1 MSISN
6 NTEIQIFNNSFE
18 WIEEAISK
26 KHIKY
31 YDYKDFYNIEK
42 IDNKKI
48 DDYNFGK
55 VYRTNLKNSEQYFA
69 LKSFNFD
76 NAVIVKEII
85 HEIKLHRKINFHN
98 NIIQI
103 FGLTGKENRNE
114 IIHRN
119 LHSNNIP
126 LQIIQVFTLNAG
138 MVNQT
143 IGQL

>member
-1 MSISN
+1 MIKFFLLLAFLLLFHKSTMSISN

-18 WIEEAISK
+18 WIKEAISK

-48 DDYNFGK
+48 DDHNFGK

-85 HEIKLHRKINFHN
+85 HEVIVKL
-98 NIIQI
+98 
-103 FGLTGKENRNE
+103 
-114 IIHRN
+114 
-119 LHSNNIP
+119 
-126 LQIIQVFTLNAG
+126 
-138 MVNQT
+138 
-143 IGQL
+143 